1 MLSELIRDLTNLVRN
16 TNSVSSLQYLPD
28 GLFLTNLSGKMQKIV
43 PYLKLKASY
52 GQVGNSSGVDAFYYR
67 GRMWPQNEVYI
78 TGVNMG
84 TKLGGYIQDILP
96 NPGLTWEKARIL
108 NIGID
113 TRLFSD
119 RLSVTAEFFKD
130 NRHDMYVV
138 NNKISSLVGNVKEFK
153 QNIGKINSHGVDLS
167 AMWNSNIADWS
178 YFIGG
183 TFSYSTNELIANGEV
198 DQPYEWLKN
207 QGRPLG
213 ENRGYIAKGFF
224 NSWEEIAASPIQT
237 FSDVQPGDVRYE
249 DINKDGQIDVNDMVP
264 IGYGDIPRIMYGIN
278 LGVGYK
284 DFRSPHYFREPQK
297 SLVNIRTL

>member
-1 MLSELIRDLTNLVRN
+1 M
-16 TNSVSSLQYLPD
+16 
-28 GLFLTNLSGKMQKIV
+28 
-43 PYLKLKASY
+43 
-52 GQVGNSSGVDAFYYR
+52 
-67 GRMWPQNEVYI
+67 QNEVYI

-207 QGRPLG
+207 QGQPLG

-224 NSWEEIAASPIQT
+224 QFLGRNS
-237 FSDVQPGDVRYE
+237 
-249 DINKDGQIDVNDMVP
+249 
-264 IGYGDIPRIMYGIN
+264 
-278 LGVGYK
+278 
-284 DFRSPHYFREPQK
+284 
-297 SLVNIRTL
+297 SLSCTNIL

>member
-1 MLSELIRDLTNLVRN
+1 
-16 TNSVSSLQYLPD
+16 
-28 GLFLTNLSGKMQKIV
+28 
-43 PYLKLKASY
+43 
-52 GQVGNSSGVDAFYYR
+52 
-67 GRMWPQNEVYI
+67 
-78 TGVNMG
+78 
-84 TKLGGYIQDILP
+84 
-96 NPGLTWEKARIL
+96 
-108 NIGID
+108 
-113 TRLFSD
+113 
-119 RLSVTAEFFKD
+119 
-130 NRHDMYVV
+130 MYVV

-167 AMWNSNIADWS
+167 AMWNSTIADWS

-213 ENRGYIAKGFF
+213 ENQGYIAKGFF
-224 NSWEEIAASPIQT
+224 NSWEEIAASPVQT

-264 IGYGDIPRIMYGIN
+264 IGYGDIPKIMYGIN

-284 DFRSPHYFREPQK
+284 GFSITALFQGAAKVSHQYSDIVMNPFTDNGTIFEHQLDYWTPEHQNAAFPRLTTLDNANLNNRQISTLNVEDADFLRLKTLEVSYDFPAKMIQK
-297 SLVNIRTL
+297 IHLKGLRLFLSGTNLITWTKYKWVDPGSTFTGSSFDEKYEYRLFLKILIA

>member
-1 MLSELIRDLTNLVRN
+1 
-16 TNSVSSLQYLPD
+16 
-28 GLFLTNLSGKMQKIV
+28 
-43 PYLKLKASY
+43 
-52 GQVGNSSGVDAFYYR
+52 
-67 GRMWPQNEVYI
+67 
-78 TGVNMG
+78 
-84 TKLGGYIQDILP
+84 
-96 NPGLTWEKARIL
+96 
-108 NIGID
+108 
-113 TRLFSD
+113 
-119 RLSVTAEFFKD
+119 
-130 NRHDMYVV
+130 MYVV

-224 NSWEEIAASPIQT
+224 NSWEEIAASPVQT

-264 IGYGDIPRIMYGIN
+264 IGYGDIPRIMYGC
-278 LGVGYK
+278 LLYT
-284 DFRSPHYFREPQK
+284 SPSPRD
-297 SLVNIRTL
+297 S

>member
-1 MLSELIRDLTNLVRN
+1 MIKNMASMLSEHQGSHKFGPGHKFGFFPTISAGWT
-16 TNSVSSLQYLPD
+16 VSNESFWKD
-28 GLFLTNLSGKMQKIV
+28 AKKIV

-67 GRMWPQNEVYI
+67 GTYVPQNEVYI
-78 TGVNMG
+78 TGGKHGN
-84 TKLGGYIQDILP
+84 KAWRIHSGYTSKSR
-96 NPGLTWEKARIL
+96 LTWEKARIL

-183 TFSYSTNELIANGEV
+183 TFSFILRMN
-198 DQPYEWLKN
+198 
-207 QGRPLG
+207 
-213 ENRGYIAKGFF
+213 
-224 NSWEEIAASPIQT
+224 
-237 FSDVQPGDVRYE
+237 
-249 DINKDGQIDVNDMVP
+249 
-264 IGYGDIPRIMYGIN
+264 
-278 LGVGYK
+278 
-284 DFRSPHYFREPQK
+284 
-297 SLVNIRTL
+297 